1 MRGSRTI
8 PLRWSLG
15 TYWRSFRHLRL
26 NRDVLRVDLPL
37 FFFYNTAMSTPQQEL
52 LDILLSKSIRTGH
65 FVLASGKESD
75 LYCDCRVTALD
86 ARGANLIGQVGWE
99 LVKNDILSRFPGI
112 SAIGGMTMGADPI
125 SLAIGMYSSLDEA
138 RPGAFLNVFTVRKE
152 AKDHGRGKRIEG
164 NFEPGS
170 EVLVVDDVITTG
182 GSTLKAIDA
191 IEAEGGK
198 VVAALVL
205 VDRQEGGREA
215 IEARG
220 IPVFPMFTR
229 RSIFGDR

>member
-1 MRGSRTI
+1 MT
-8 PLRWSLG
+8 
-15 TYWRSFRHLRL
+15 
-26 NRDVLRVDLPL
+26 D
-37 FFFYNTAMSTPQQEL
+37 AKKEL
-52 LDILLSKSIRTGH
+52 LNILLAKSIKTGH
-65 FVLASGKESD
+65 FILASGKESD

-86 ARGANLIGQVGWE
+86 ARGANLIGQE
-99 LVKNDILSRFPGI
+99 EILPKFPGVT
-112 SAIGGMTMGADPI
+112 SIGGMTMGADPI
-125 SLAIGMYSSLDEA
+125 SLAIGMYSVEADE
-138 RPGAFLNVFTVRKE
+138 PLKVFTVRKE

-164 NFEPGS
+164 NFAAGQ
-170 EVLVVDDVITTG
+170 EVIVVDDVITTG

-215 IEARG
+215 IESRG

-229 RSIFGDR
+229 ATIFGDK

>member
-1 MRGSRTI
+1 MLVMT
-8 PLRWSLG
+8 
-15 TYWRSFRHLRL
+15 
-26 NRDVLRVDLPL
+26 D
-37 FFFYNTAMSTPQQEL
+37 AKKEL
-52 LDILLSKSIRTGH
+52 LNILLTKSIKTGH
-65 FVLASGKESD
+65 FILASGKESD
-75 LYCDCRVTALD
+75 LYCDCRITALD

-99 LVKNDILSRFPGI
+99 LVQEEIMPKFPGVT
-112 SAIGGMTMGADPI
+112 SIGGMTMGADPI
-125 SLAIGMYSSLDEA
+125 SLAIGMYSVEADE
-138 RPGAFLNVFTVRKE
+138 PLKVFTVRKE

-164 NFEPGS
+164 NFEAGQ
-170 EVLVVDDVITTG
+170 EVIVVDDVITTG

-215 IEARG
+215 IESRG

-229 RSIFGDR
+229 ATIFGGK